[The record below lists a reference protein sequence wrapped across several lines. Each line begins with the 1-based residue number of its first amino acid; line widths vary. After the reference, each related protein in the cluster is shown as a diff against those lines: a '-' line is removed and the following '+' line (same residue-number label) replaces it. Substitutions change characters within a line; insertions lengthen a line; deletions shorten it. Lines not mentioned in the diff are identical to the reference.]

1 RSPVG
6 LVNAGDGSGRL
17 FLVIQQGE
25 ILAMSGGAVPSPPF
39 LAIRS
44 DGLCCDERGLLGVAF
59 HPQFESN
66 GFFWVYYTD
75 LTGANVLARFQ
86 ASPPSSGVG
95 DPATPPILF
104 TDTHPG

>member
-25 ILAMSGGAVPSPPF
+25 ILVLSGGAVQSPAF
-39 LAIRS
+39 LDIRS
-44 DGLCCDERGLLGVAF
+44 DVLCCDERGLLGVAF
-59 HPQFESN
+59 HPQFETN

-86 ASPPSSGVG
+86 ASPASSGVV
-95 DPATPPILF
+95 DPATRRILF
-104 TDTHPG
+104 